1 MDPIEWSDFP
11 LPLIQVNPP
20 AIAATNNILSVAY
33 KNGVFSNSAEIH
45 RKASS
50 EMSKLFNGDL
60 EGYLASS
67 NTTGLTS
74 CLLAVGIRGRHVLI
88 SNFTFAATLDAVVL
102 AGGIPIVCDIDPE
115 SLVLDIEKVANALK
129 NKDYDIAVVL
139 PTRVF
144 GFINNLSKLIAECN
158 VYNVPVIVD
167 AAASL
172 PSRRNS
178 WNFELYA
185 LYEVFSLHAT
195 KVFGI
200 GEGGL
205 VIGSPELIEQIRE
218 RSNFGLTS
226 DGSLKFKDGINAKA
240 DEFTSARALA
250 RLQEYSMDVGRRQE
264 FVKLY
269 KGAFGADSRVRM
281 IEDNSETVYSYFP
294 IIFESEKQLLDF
306 QKAISPFIMSRRYY
320 FPTIQSGYIGD
331 APILFDADLRNSESI
346 AKRILCLPVYVSC
359 GDDVKNELRILISM
373 ALGEIS

>member
-1 MDPIEWSDFP
+1 
-11 LPLIQVNPP
+11 
-20 AIAATNNILSVAY
+20 
-33 KNGVFSNSAEIH
+33 
-45 RKASS
+45 
-50 EMSKLFNGDL
+50 
-60 EGYLASS
+60 
-67 NTTGLTS
+67 
-74 CLLAVGIRGRHVLI
+74 
-88 SNFTFAATLDAVVL
+88 LDAVVL
-102 AGGIPIVCDIDPE
+102 AGGIPIVCDIDPD
-115 SLVLDIEKVANALK
+115 SLVLDTEKVANTLK
-129 NKDYDIAVVL
+129 NKEYDIAVVL
-139 PTRVF
+139 PTRIF
-144 GFINNLSKLIAECN
+144 GFINDLSKLIAECN

-172 PSRRNS
+172 PSQKNS
-178 WNFELYA
+178 WNFEINA

-205 VIGSPELIEQIRE
+205 VIGSPESIKQVRE

-226 DGSLKFKDGINAKA
+226 DSPLKFKDGINAKA
-240 DEFTSARALA
+240 DEFTSARALV
-250 RLQEYSMDVGRRQE
+250 RLQEYSMDVDRRQE

-269 KGAFGADSRVRM
+269 KDAFKADSRIRM

-346 AKRILCLPVYVSC
+346 AKRTLCLPVYVSC
-359 GDDVKNELRILISM
+359 GEDVKNELKTLVGM
-373 ALGEIS
+373 ALGKIR